1 MNEKVL
7 FINPPSGFLI
17 DERVFLP
24 LGIASVAAVARER
37 GYDIKLLDLVSNEDY
52 KTKVLNELDNGNYKT
67 IGITATSPQFYY
79 AYDILQSIKKSK
91 HPGIKTIIGGA
102 HASMFS
108 AFRKQLISKFNAQGF
123 YKEDLEEK
131 LCDEDPNFKKL
142 EEFDVIAEG
151 EEESFFAALNSNG
164 QKWVN
169 GGITFSV
176 DELPFP
182 ARELFDFKSYL
193 FDSQGTPKFKING
206 KPSGSIISQRG
217 CPYKCEFCCGRD
229 SEMYHT
235 VKVKT
240 NNGTI
245 WRTHSPQRI
254 LEELNYMNKKFGL
267 ESFMFYDDELNLN
280 SNRTLE
286 LCSSLKGKGYNFR
299 GFVKSDLLVKHPE
312 IAIAMKEAGF
322 TEVLT
327 GIESGSE
334 RILNKHLHKGT
345 TPEINYRAAEILLE
359 NSIGLKALT
368 MLGHTS
374 ETEEDIMKTR
384 DWIINVGKMFN
395 NKLGPG
401 YFTFDLTVFQ
411 PYAGCLIWDRAEKNQ
426 GEFSDEFKWIYK
438 TKCQGKEVDPEYG
451 GIYFNKVDF
460 STEQGFYKGIPG
472 KYKAFIR
479 TKHVAPKQFVLLRDA
494 IEGEIRDKLKMHQ
507 LVEPSAENQFM
518 HSMGQGKS

>member
-1 MNEKVL
+1 MENIL

-24 LGIASVAAVARER
+24 LGLASIVAVARNE
-37 GYDIKLLDLVSNEDY
+37 GYGVKLLDLVSNEDY
-52 KTKVLNELDNGNYKT
+52 KKRVLDELDNKKYEAL
-67 IGITATSPQFYY
+67 GITATSPQFYY

-91 HPGIKTIIGGA
+91 HSSVKTIIGGA

-108 AFRKQLISKFNAQGF
+108 AFRKQLISKFTAQGF
-123 YKEDLEEK
+123 KEKALEEK
-131 LCDEDPNFKKL
+131 LYNEDPNFKKL
-142 EEFDVIAEG
+142 EEFKVIAEG
-151 EEESFFAALNSNG
+151 EEGSFLAAINSNEH
-164 QKWVN
+164 KWVN
-169 GGITFSV
+169 GGIV
-176 DELPFP
+176 KCIDELPFP
-182 ARELFDFKSYL
+182 ARELFDFKNYL
-193 FDSQGTPKFKING
+193 FDSQGTPKFKINE

-245 WRTHSPQRI
+245 WRTHSPNRI
-254 LEELNYMNKKFGL
+254 LEELSYMRNEFGL
-267 ESFMFYDDELNLN
+267 ESFMFYDDEFNLN
-280 SNRTLE
+280 PEKTLD
-286 LCSSLKGKGYNFR
+286 LCSHLKGKEYNLR

-327 GIESGSE
+327 GVESGSE
-334 RILNKHLHKGT
+334 RILEKHLHKKT
-345 TPEINYRAAEILLE
+345 SPEINYRAAEILLD
-359 NSIGLKALT
+359 NKMGLKALT

-374 ETEEDIMKTR
+374 ETEEDILKTR
-384 DWIINVGKMFN
+384 DWILKVGTKFL

-401 YFTFDLTVFQ
+401 YFTFDLTIFQ
-411 PYAGCLIWDRAEKNQ
+411 PYAGCLIWDKAEKNT
-426 GEFSDEFKWIYK
+426 GEFSDDFKWVYK
-438 TKCQGKEVDPEYG
+438 TKNCNKEIDSEYG

-460 STEQGFYKGIPG
+460 STEHGFYKGIPG

-479 TKHVAPKQFVLLRDA
+479 TKNVAPERFVKLRDE
-494 IEGEIRDKLKMHQ
+494 IEFEIKNKLKMNQ
-507 LVEPSAENQFM
+507 FTEPSTEKQFM
-518 HSMGQGKS
+518 HSMGQK